1 MNAINKLK
9 LLKNN
14 VEKIQKLNEDL
25 MDTHLAK
32 NNKIDSLE
40 SKIKILKKEIKETAD
55 EIEKLTKDIDANI

>member
-9 LLKNN
+9 LLKNKI
-14 VEKIQKLNEDL
+14 EKIQKLNEDL

-40 SKIKILKKEIKETAD
+40 NKIKILKKGIKETAD
-55 EIEKLTKDIDANI
+55 EIEKLTRDIDANI